1 MRGPFV
7 SIISRQTPPPGDGEG
22 LPYWTFWLLLCIIML
37 LVVFIFLR
45 DKDLRQRINLFFF
58 GAKKKLIKLR
68 LQARLKRECRKKDD
82 LILSLGIKV
91 WDSEIKIPGGEKI
104 RQELA
109 KLEEQRQEL
118 EQESKDLGVKI
129 KELEDDQQKFIQKH
143 TESVSEQESARKPYL
158 EKLAEIKVEERTLEV
173 QVRQKQKELE
183 GIIRGIQSA
192 AGENETKSAE
202 LNKQKEEMDRNIKG
216 LVEKRL
222 ALEKERKAHQEKA
235 DELDKKLS
243 KIEESGKKRIRE
255 FHKEI
260 REWKKNEEKVR
271 EKIEHVVKKKDP
283 LFARLGMHADETRA
297 DQESLTLFYS
307 QIDRSKERIE
317 ELEQQIK
324 NL

>member
-1 MRGPFV
+1 MRGLFA

-45 DKDLRQRINLFFF
+45 DKDLRGRINLFFF
-58 GAKKKLIKLR
+58 GAKKKLIKIR

-82 LILSLGIKV
+82 LIQNLGIKV

-109 KLEEQRQEL
+109 KLETHRQEL
-118 EQESKDLGVKI
+118 EQESKDLSGKI
-129 KELEDDQQKFIQKH
+129 KELEDEHQQFVQKH
-143 TESVSEQESARKPYL
+143 SDSVSEQESTRKPYL
-158 EKLAEIKVEERTLEV
+158 EKLAEIKVEERALEAE
-173 QVRQKQKELE
+173 VRQKQKELE
-183 GIIRGIQSA
+183 GIIRGIQST
-192 AGENETKSAE
+192 AGEDEAKSGE
-202 LNKQKEEMDRNIKG
+202 LDKQREEMDKNIKG

-222 ALEKERKAHQEKA
+222 ALEKDRKAHQEKV
-235 DELDKKLS
+235 EEFDKKIH
-243 KIEESGKKRIRE
+243 KIEEAGKKRIHE

-271 EKIEHVVKKKDP
+271 EKIEDLAKKKEP
-283 LFARLGMHADETRA
+283 LFARLGTQADETRM
-297 DQESLTLFYS
+297 DEEGLVLLYS
-307 QIDRSKERIE
+307 QIDRSKDRIG